1 MVGPHPISPGASHF
15 SLMPQ
20 NDEECTRLAGC
31 RSHVY
36 SDGRDAHETSRL
48 NHCSQSSLSIGQ
60 WDSSRRHCT
69 PIQTNPR
76 YSLAI
81 REFSP
86 VNIDNLWPGGCH

>member
-48 NHCSQSSLSIGQ
+48 NPLQSIQFVFVNHGQ
-60 WDSSRRHCT
+60 
-69 PIQTNPR
+69 
-76 YSLAI
+76 
-81 REFSP
+81 
-86 VNIDNLWPGGCH
+86 